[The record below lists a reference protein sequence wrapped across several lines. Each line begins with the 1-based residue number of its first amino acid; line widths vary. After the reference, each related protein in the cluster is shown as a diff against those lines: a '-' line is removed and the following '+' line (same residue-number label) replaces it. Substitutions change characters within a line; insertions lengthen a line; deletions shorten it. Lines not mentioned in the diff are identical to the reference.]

1 MPVVGHNAGV
11 EGKRIIAILHVLDE
25 GRVGGVAC
33 GQIQRFHAVVW
44 INVAV
49 DVVETVCLPIRHRWV
64 CMRADAC
71 RCSPERVLVPVLKA
85 QQAYLSMLN
94 IVKYGDGPFVLE
106 SIAARDTPLF
116 VDVMGA

>member
-11 EGKRIIAILHVLDE
+11 EDKRIIAILRFGALEE
-25 GRVGGVAC
+25 GGVGGVAC
-33 GQIQRFHAVVW
+33 GQIQRCHAVVW

-71 RCSPERVLVPVLKA
+71 RCSLEHVLGPVLKA
-85 QQAYLSMLN
+85 Q
-94 IVKYGDGPFVLE
+94 
-106 SIAARDTPLF
+106 
-116 VDVMGA
+116 